1 MSVETETQSQKN
13 TEQPTW
19 LEKVTLSMGSFF
31 FFFFFISLGALQ
43 LLGII
48 LLSTVTRVSL
58 ECCVLSKALNSCL

>member
-1 MSVETETQSQKN
+1 MSVETETQLQKN

-31 FFFFFISLGALQ
+31 FFFFISLRALQ